1 MTHCIIQNT
10 NITIIET
17 KIISLIYSE
26 AVCIIQEGCTVNGI
40 KGIGWVKK
48 NECLSEKIKAS
59 NCNFQNIF
67 LFCLTEL
74 TLNVK
79 YLARMVISKNTE

>member
-10 NITIIET
+10 NITIIERN
-17 KIISLIYSE
+17 ILSLIYSE
-26 AVCIIQEGCTVNGI
+26 AVCIIQEGCTANGI
-40 KGIGWVKK
+40 KKKSAELK

-59 NCNFQNIF
+59 NCNFQNIL

-74 TLNVK
+74 TLNVT
-79 YLARMVISKNTE
+79 YLAGMVI

>member
-26 AVCIIQEGCTVNGI
+26 AVCTIQEGCTANGI
-40 KGIGWVKK
+40 KKKQSNYKISRKIFNVNNSFGIHFID
-48 NECLSEKIKAS
+48 S
-59 NCNFQNIF
+59 
-67 LFCLTEL
+67 
-74 TLNVK
+74 
-79 YLARMVISKNTE
+79 